1 MRDLLEYLP
10 VWLFYHAM
18 RLAPRPLAQAFSWS
32 VGRVVLHLHRKLRR
46 VGLRNLELA
55 FPQMPPPGRRK
66 ILRGVFDSL
75 GRLLAAVVTF
85 ERWTPENAHRYA
97 CYEGLEHY
105 QAAHARGKGVL
116 LLTAHIGGWEVGSYF
131 HALMGHPMHIVVRD
145 LDNPYL
151 DRFVRRLRQRHG
163 NQTHD
168 KNKFARGLLA
178 AMHAGETVGVLMDTN
193 MSPPQGVFVH
203 FFGIPACTGS
213 GVARVALHTDAAV
226 VPAYTLWNF
235 SERRYHVC
243 FEPAIPAI
251 RTGDTEADAV
261 ANTQAYTAAL
271 ERVIRAH
278 PDQWLWVHR
287 RWKTRSE
294 GSASLY

>member
-1 MRDLLEYLP
+1 MRHFLEYIP
-10 VWLFYHAM
+10 VWLFYHGM
-18 RLAPRPLAQAFSWS
+18 RLAPRPVVKLFSWG
-32 VGRVVLHLHRKLRR
+32 VGRAVLRLHRKLRR

-55 FPQMPPPGRRK
+55 FPGMPAAERIK
-66 ILRGVFDSL
+66 ILRGTFDSL
-75 GRLLAAVVTF
+75 GRLLAVIVTF
-85 ERWTPENAHRYA
+85 SRWTPENVHRYA
-97 CYEGLEHY
+97 CYDGLEHY
-105 QAAHARGKGVL
+105 EAARARGKGVL
-116 LLTAHIGGWEVGSYF
+116 LLTAHVGGWEVGSYF
-131 HALMGHPMHIVVRD
+131 HSLMGRPMHIVVRE

-151 DRFVRRLRQRHG
+151 DRFVRRLRERHG

-178 AMHAGETVGVLMDTN
+178 AMRAGETVGVLMDTN
-193 MSPPQGVFVH
+193 MSPPQGVFVN
-203 FFGIPACTGS
+203 FFGMPACTGS

-226 VPAYTLWNF
+226 VPAYTLWDPA
-235 SERRYHVC
+235 ERRYHVC

-287 RWKTRSE
+287 RWKTRPE
-294 GSASLY
+294 GEASLY